1 MQAEQHSASN
11 NARPHSTQERDTY
24 MKRRLSI
31 LVAASLAA
39 VSFNSFSQSPSA
51 KTVGVALDEAWNSRD
66 ITRVEKLYA
75 ERARITDVREGDIAA
90 NRADILRQV
99 NAQWQ
104 SLPAQARQRTVVTEQ
119 RDLGNGQTVVEAT
132 IYVETA
138 NAAGAVET
146 LSESSVSAIIG
157 QQGDSVEVIAL
168 RNARALAETSAQ
180 SGARKFRIT
189 RGLGRPFASQG

>member
-1 MQAEQHSASN
+1 
-11 NARPHSTQERDTY
+11 

-39 VSFNSFSQSPSA
+39 ASFNSFAQSGAA
-51 KTVGVALDEAWNSRD
+51 KTVGNALDDAWNSRD
-66 ITRVEKLYA
+66 IARVEKVFA

-90 NRADILRQV
+90 SRADILRQV

-119 RDLGNGQTVVEAT
+119 RDLGNGQSVVEAT
-132 IYVETA
+132 VYVETA

-146 LSESSVSAIIG
+146 LSESSVSAIVA
-157 QQGDSVEVIAL
+157 QQGGQVEVIAL
-168 RNARALAETSAQ
+168 RNARALGETAAQ
-180 SGARKFRIT
+180 ASTRKFRIT